1 MGNTNSTF
9 WIIIL
14 LLAAIG
20 LNIYSI
26 YTNRHTESG
35 YMQRDSLIQ
44 KKIDSIS
51 LNMDTYFGH
60 LLWTNNEKIEEKENN
75 IIKNKRIYKTSE
87 EKLLH
92 TPIDSVYLWTKL
104 KLRERAGQ

>member
-1 MGNTNSTF
+1 MGNTNSII

-26 YTNRHTESG
+26 CSNKHIESG
-35 YMQRDSLIQ
+35 YVQRDSLIQ

-51 LNMDTYFGH
+51 LNMDTYFEH

-75 IIKNKRIYKTSE
+75 IIKNKTIYKDDE

-92 TPIDSVYLWTKL
+92 TPIDSIYLWTKY
-104 KLRERAGQ
+104 KLRERSGQ